1 MPKMA
6 GDVTASILHFYSV
19 DNFILYQ
26 RPHFVSLITE
36 DLSFCTLYKTILPK
50 GQRLVKAH
58 TSPTEQLHNLN
69 AMSTTIF
76 DL

>member
-19 DNFILYQ
+19 DNFIL
-26 RPHFVSLITE
+26 SKA
-36 DLSFCTLYKTILPK
+36 SFCITYYGRFEFLYVVQKIPAK

-58 TSPTEQLHNLN
+58 TSPTEQQHNLN